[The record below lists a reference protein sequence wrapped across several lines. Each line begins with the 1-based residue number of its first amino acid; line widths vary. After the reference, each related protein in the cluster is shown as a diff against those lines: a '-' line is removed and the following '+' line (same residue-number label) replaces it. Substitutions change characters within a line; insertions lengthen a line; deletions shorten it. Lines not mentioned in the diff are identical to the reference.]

1 MAQLAATAQKREE
14 QRRRQAEAA
23 ERQRV
28 IVEKNQAKWAVHRA
42 YMDSKMK
49 AMEAVRSQAR
59 REYLRALNEDVMAW
73 NVSPSELDY
82 ARYRIVDPARFRLF
96 NH

>member
-1 MAQLAATAQKREE
+1 
-14 QRRRQAEAA
+14 
-23 ERQRV
+23 
-28 IVEKNQAKWAVHRA
+28 
-42 YMDSKMK
+42 
-49 AMEAVRSQAR
+49 VRSQAR

>member
-1 MAQLAATAQKREE
+1 LAQLAATAQKREE

-28 IVEKNQAKWAVHRA
+28 IVAKNEAKWAAHRA

>member
-1 MAQLAATAQKREE
+1 ME
-14 QRRRQAEAA
+14 Q
-23 ERQRV
+23 QR
-28 IVEKNQAKWAVHRA
+28 IQQEKNREKWAAHRA
-42 YMDSKMK
+42 FMDSKMQQL
-49 AMEAVRSQAR
+49 EAVKSQAR

-73 NVSPSELDY
+73 NVSPTELDY